1 MDNVTVQVTV
11 QDNGRLPKVIKT
23 KKGKPTVI
31 EWNNDRYVLDYG
43 HVFKASSKRKGK
55 KIEKFQPLPEN

>member
-1 MDNVTVQVTV
+1 MENVTVQVTV

-31 EWNNDRYVLDYG
+31 EWNNDRYVLDHG
-43 HVFKASSKRKGK
+43 HVFKTSSKRKGK
-55 KIEKFQPLPEN
+55 K